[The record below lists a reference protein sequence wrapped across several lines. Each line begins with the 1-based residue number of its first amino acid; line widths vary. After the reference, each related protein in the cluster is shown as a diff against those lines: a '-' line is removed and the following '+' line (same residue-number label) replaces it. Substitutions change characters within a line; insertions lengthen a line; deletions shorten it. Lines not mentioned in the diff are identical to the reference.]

1 MTSFPILKF
10 LFRSEYKF
18 LSDALNT
25 KSANETQ
32 SFQNVSELISFFS
45 TVPVGVVVAAL
56 NDKNDLL
63 QIVTFFKFSKKF
75 SSSVSVKMLVINFSG
90 DAQFEKALSRVG
102 VLDVVDQRAQSK
114 ALKFKIDFLMKSL
127 GSQSKNISQAG
138 SNPQANSIGE
148 SIFQSQKLSEGIPH
162 WIEPIKC
169 KDDIWLS
176 RHEQDCKKVLN
187 RWMVKLMGPSPYVGQ
202 WVESRAPGIWKFQFN
217 FDEEEYISGKG
228 LWFYAGENKPEFVWT
243 ENVWMFA
250 GAAFE
255 LFYKD
260 GKDIL
265 TRVKLKN
272 KKLKIAKNSEY
283 AKSKVQKIIQSFDKD
298 YIIKKELNHSAE
310 LELIDQDRK
319 RYENLEG
326 KAQTDEINSGP
337 LSGKGETSHLNH
349 NPLAL
354 DLKPG
359 DNNLSSEM
367 LGYKPSKAG
376 NSSEWNGDLEAD
388 QKTAGNLYGKLAGN
402 NKKSE
407 HPDDLKQE
415 ANEKYWERNNGVD
428 SDKKNPQTPG
438 LFIDEEEDEVEE
450 EDDVY
455 NFLDLEAEKK
465 SAKSTNDEDPGFVGG
480 LKKQAARSSVRAT
493 EDESYYPEPKEKKS
507 GFSSAGEYPKS
518 ESNVLPFTDKT
529 AQQEPPQQLGKD
541 LEEAIQNAKV
551 TSKLTQKSS
560 STSCTLDDYFDQTI
574 VFTTNEKL
582 PPSDG
587 PVSMDLNFLH
597 LNKETSIKLNGR
609 VVSVESDSEG
619 CHYITVEISN
629 ENVSIFNTFMKLYLS
644 RQSNIDHFLKAAKG
658 F

>member
-32 SFQNVSELISFFS
+32 SFQNVADLISFFG

-75 SSSVSVKMLVINFSG
+75 SSSVSVKILVINFSG
-90 DAQFEKALSRVG
+90 DVQFEKALSRVG
-102 VLDVVDQRAQSK
+102 ILDVVDQRAQSK
-114 ALKFKIDFLMKSL
+114 ALKFKIDFLLKSL
-127 GSQSKNISQAG
+127 TGQAKNIGQSMGNSPSSALGDSNSQA
-138 SNPQANSIGE
+138 I
-148 SIFQSQKLSEGIPH
+148 KLSESIPH
-162 WIEPIKC
+162 WVDPINC
-169 KDDIWLS
+169 KDDIWVT
-176 RHEQDCKKVLN
+176 RHEQDCKKVLK
-187 RWMVKLMGPSPYVGQ
+187 RWMIKLMGPSPYVGQ

-250 GAAFE
+250 GATFE

-260 GKDIL
+260 GKDIV

-272 KKLKIAKNSEY
+272 NKLKIAKNSEH
-283 AKSKVQKIIQSFDKD
+283 AKSKVRKIIQSFDKD
-298 YIIKKELNHSAE
+298 YIIQKELHNSAE
-310 LELIDQDRK
+310 LELIDQDRRK
-319 RYENLEG
+319 YENLEG
-326 KAQTDEINSGP
+326 KGQTDKINSAP
-337 LSGKGETSHLNH
+337 LAGKGETSHLNH

-354 DLKPG
+354 DLQPG
-359 DNNLSSEM
+359 DNNLSSEL

-388 QKTAGNLYGKLAGN
+388 QKTAGNLYGKLEGN
-402 NKKSE
+402 SKKNAS
-407 HPDDLKQE
+407 PNDLMQD
-415 ANEKYWERNNGVD
+415 AADKYWERNNGEEIERKGQNSSELTLD
-428 SDKKNPQTPG
+428 
-438 LFIDEEEDEVEE
+438 DEEEIEE
-450 EDDVY
+450 EGDIY

-465 SAKSTNDEDPGFVGG
+465 SAKDASKKDPGFAGG
-480 LKKQAARSSVRAT
+480 LKMQGARSSVIAT
-493 EDESYYPEPKEKKS
+493 EDESYYPEAKNKKP
-507 GFSSAGEYPKS
+507 GFSSAGELPNS
-518 ESNVLPFTDKT
+518 DSNVLPFTDKT
-529 AQQEPPQQLGKD
+529 NQQGGNEQVGKD

-551 TSKLTQKSS
+551 TSKLTQNSS

-574 VFTTNEKL
+574 VFTTNEKV

-587 PVSMDLNFLH
+587 LVAMDLNFLH

-609 VVSVESDSEG
+609 IVSVESDNEG

-629 ENVSIFNTFMKLYLS
+629 ENVSIFNTFIKLYLS